1 MSPSDLLTAA
11 TSAGLA
17 LRVESGALRVRG
29 SPSALATW
37 APRLKAHKP
46 ELIAL
51 LQPPSRQSKPAPVPA
66 KEPATPICEVW
77 EERCAIL
84 EHDAGL
90 SRAEAEAQ
98 ATCRR
103 WLIRLPDGW
112 RDCTHTPPASRAE
125 IQAWHPDALAIHPAD
140 DDADPW
146 GGEEDPKDTELGRL
160 EDDDPAAAFYRDLFA
175 GMEDAPR
182 CHVTLSQ
189 AETHRAVVAG
199 LIRPEEARGAVLL
212 ATRDPSGT
220 CALLAIPSERWDP
233 FKALSLLDGPGTVH

>member
-90 SRAEAEAQ
+90 SRAEAQ

-103 WLIRLPDGW
+103 WLIQEPDGW

-125 IQAWHPDALAIHPAD
+125 IQAWHPDALAIIPAD

-146 GGEEDPKDTELGRL
+146 GGEEDPEGNEPGHPQE
-160 EDDDPAAAFYRDLFA
+160 EDPGAAFYRDLFA
-175 GMEDAPR
+175 GMEGPR
-182 CHVTLSQ
+182 AHVTLSQ

-212 ATRDPSGT
+212 ATKSPQGY
-220 CALLAIPSERWDP
+220 ALLAIPQGQWDP
-233 FKALSLLDGPGTVH
+233 FKALALLDEPGTVH